1 VSSVLEGGN
10 VKSAA
15 CSSTSTMPLRSGGR
29 DDARWRFGRGA
40 VESSGDEKRP
50 DERHGRKNEHHH
62 GDIFAQRWENVVS

>member
-1 VSSVLEGGN
+1 
-10 VKSAA
+10 
-15 CSSTSTMPLRSGGR
+15 MPLRSGGR

-62 GDIFAQRWENVVS
+62 GDIFAQLWENVVS